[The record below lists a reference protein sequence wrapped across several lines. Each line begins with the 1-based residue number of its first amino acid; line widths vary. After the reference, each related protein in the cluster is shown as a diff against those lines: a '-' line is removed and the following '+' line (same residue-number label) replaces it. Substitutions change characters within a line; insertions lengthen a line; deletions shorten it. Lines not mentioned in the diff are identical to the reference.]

1 MVLSVGRYAGLIVVS
16 FGKIDCAAAIWW
28 DRIPVDWINHSLSIL
43 AIILW
48 FGTADSQSTFTIYL
62 YTYIYIN
69 CPPFGSFMIAHPC
82 SPILKAPV
90 VRMDLTNGSGRA
102 QIQVVVVTSH

>member
-48 FGTADSQSTFTIYL
+48 FGTADSQSTFTLVAEQLVLQHFWCY
-62 YTYIYIN
+62 
-69 CPPFGSFMIAHPC
+69 F
-82 SPILKAPV
+82 PIFWCAA
-90 VRMDLTNGSGRA
+90 RA
-102 QIQVVVVTSH
+102 VNLGTGNSVSEFRQ